1 MGLQQKRGIIHGDIM
16 LTNDNTTGFTD
27 EQLDEMNRKVANLM
41 INYEDVYGDY
51 DAYLQ
56 WAEEKVLKEYGGA

>member
-1 MGLQQKRGIIHGDIM
+1 M